1 MAKFISVNAKYY
13 TKKELYKRHF
23 HNTREAFINYLLP
36 ADEIKFKNLE
46 YSFGEK
52 NMVRSFLNL
61 DKKKTEVQKKKGFYK
76 KNGNDLIEMVVA
88 LSEEQALNYLNTQN
102 GEDKILE
109 GLKQFAD
116 DIKQQYGFEPIS
128 IFLHTDE
135 GYINPMGEVK
145 YNIHAHVDFLNF
157 DFKKEKTVL
166 RNLRKKDWGDIQDLA
181 QVSFQK
187 KDLDFIR
194 GTKKLDNTKDHLN
207 RNDYISYKQEREI
220 NQNNSTLN
228 KYQNELNNIIEEINP
243 LKIELENLLVQYKQ
257 EYTSLNALK
266 NTIKEQRA
274 IYDRTSTEYQ
284 NLTIKFKDTQKQE
297 QASRNEFRNLSLE
310 LEKIKENINKG
321 NNYIKLQED
330 KIKSLNPSEIEKRN
344 KEIYIHNLKLKN
356 DEINILKNQL
366 ESQIKEKIYY
376 KDNYIKLME
385 EKEFN
390 KNINS

>member
-13 TKKELYKRHF
+13 TKRELYKRHF

-36 ADEIKFKNLE
+36 ADEIKFKNRE

-88 LSEEQALNYLNTQN
+88 LSEEQALNYLNSSN
-102 GEDKILE
+102 GENKILE

-116 DIKQQYGFEPIS
+116 DIKKEYGFEPIS
-128 IFLHTDE
+128 IFLHLDE
-135 GYINPMGEVK
+135 GYIKPNGDVH

-166 RNLRKKDWGDIQDLA
+166 RNLRKKDWGNIQDLA
-181 QVSFQK
+181 QASFQK
-187 KDLDFIR
+187 KDLDFMR

-207 RNDYISYKQEREI
+207 RNDYISYKQQREI

-243 LKIELENLLVQYKQ
+243 LKIELEKLLLQYKQ
-257 EYTSLNALK
+257 EYTSLNILK
-266 NTIKEQRA
+266 NDIKEQRTV
-274 IYDRTSTEYQ
+274 YDRTSSEYQ

-297 QASRNEFRNLSLE
+297 QALRSEFRNLSLE
-310 LEKIKENINKG
+310 LEKIKESITQG
-321 NNYIKLQED
+321 NNHIKLQED
-330 KIKSLNPSEIEKRN
+330 IIKSLNPSEMEKRN
-344 KEIYIHNLKLKN
+344 KEIYINNLKVKN
-356 DEINILKNQL
+356 DEITILKSQL
-366 ESQIKEKIYY
+366 ESQLKEKIYY
-376 KDNYIKLME
+376 KDNYIKLIE
-385 EKEFN
+385 EKEISN
-390 KNINS
+390 NIDK

>member
-1 MAKFISVNAKYY
+1 
-13 TKKELYKRHF
+13 
-23 HNTREAFINYLLP
+23 
-36 ADEIKFKNLE
+36 
-46 YSFGEK
+46 
-52 NMVRSFLNL
+52 
-61 DKKKTEVQKKKGFYK
+61 
-76 KNGNDLIEMVVA
+76 MVVA

>member
-13 TKKELYKRHF
+13 TKRELYKRHF

-36 ADEIKFKNLE
+36 KDEIKFKNLE

-181 QVSFQK
+181 QV
-187 KDLDFIR
+187 
-194 GTKKLDNTKDHLN
+194 
-207 RNDYISYKQEREI
+207 
-220 NQNNSTLN
+220 
-228 KYQNELNNIIEEINP
+228 
-243 LKIELENLLVQYKQ
+243 
-257 EYTSLNALK
+257 
-266 NTIKEQRA
+266 
-274 IYDRTSTEYQ
+274 
-284 NLTIKFKDTQKQE
+284 
-297 QASRNEFRNLSLE
+297 
-310 LEKIKENINKG
+310 
-321 NNYIKLQED
+321 
-330 KIKSLNPSEIEKRN
+330 
-344 KEIYIHNLKLKN
+344 
-356 DEINILKNQL
+356 
-366 ESQIKEKIYY
+366 
-376 KDNYIKLME
+376 
-385 EKEFN
+385 
-390 KNINS
+390 

>member
-13 TKKELYKRHF
+13 TKRELYKRHF

-36 ADEIKFKNLE
+36 ANEIKFKNLE

-88 LSEEQALNYLNTQN
+88 LSEEQALNYLNSAN

-181 QVSFQK
+181 QKSFQSK
-187 KDLDFIR
+187 NLDFVR

-228 KYQNELNNIIEEINP
+228 KYQNELSNIKEEINP

-257 EYTSLNALK
+257 EYTALNTLK
-266 NTIKEQRA
+266 NDIKQQRA
-274 IYDRTSTEYQ
+274 VYDRTSTEYQ

-297 QASRNEFRNLSLE
+297 QVSRNEFRNLSLE
-310 LEKIKENINKG
+310 LEKIKESINQG
-321 NNYIKLQED
+321 NNHIKLQED
-330 KIKSLNPSEIEKRN
+330 KIKSLNPSEMEKRN

-356 DEINILKNQL
+356 NEINILKSQL

-376 KDNYIKLME
+376 KDNYVKLLE
-385 EKEFN
+385 EKEFD